1 MSSLIRDNLDI
12 ELESYIKL
20 YVLLYADDTIILAD
34 TANELQE
41 ALNAL
46 SDYCIIWKMKVNI
59 DKTKIIMF
67 SKRKCKNYPDFI
79 LNGEKIELVD
89 SYVYLGTT
97 IKFNGKFQ
105 EAKKKQ
111 LLQAKRALAAVIS
124 QKEKLQ
130 LPLDIFFNLFDTMVL
145 PILLYN
151 CEVWGY
157 EDFEN
162 LEIFYRAFL
171 KNTLKLNKQTPNCM
185 VYGES
190 GRKPLH
196 ITIQLR
202 MINFWTRIVTG
213 DENKLVFHIYK
224 LLRQMHVNGN
234 YTSPWI
240 GKVEDI
246 FNNSGMTNIWLNPL
260 NFNPLW
266 IKKSLNLRLN
276 DIFSQQWHSNIME
289 MNSCIS
295 YKLFKNE
302 LKFEKYLLNLDI
314 TERINLCKFRCRNSK
329 IPVVVL
335 GYAYLNIPYE
345 NRICTVCNQ
354 NEIGDEYHY
363 VMRCHYFQHSREKYI
378 ENIFWINPSYIKF
391 SKLFQSK
398 DVGVLRNLAKF
409 IKNINRNFK

>member
-20 YVLLYADDTIILAD
+20 YVLLYADDTIILAE

-46 SDYCIIWKMKVNI
+46 SDYCILWKMKVNV

-67 SKRKCKNYPDFI
+67 SKRKCKNYPEFI

-111 LLQAKRALAAVIS
+111 LLQAKRALAAIIS

-157 EDFEN
+157 EDFEI

-190 GRKPLH
+190 GRYPLH
-196 ITIQLR
+196 ITIKLR
-202 MINFWTRIVTG
+202 MVNFWTRIVTG

-224 LLRQMHVNGN
+224 LLRQMHVNEN

-246 FNNSGMTNIWLNPL
+246 FNNCGMRNIWLNPL

-276 DIFSQQWHSNIME
+276 DIFSQQWHSNIMD
-289 MNSCIS
+289 MNSCIT

-302 LKFEKYLLNLDI
+302 IKFEKYLMNLDI

-329 IPVVVL
+329 IPSVVQ

-345 NRICTVCNQ
+345 NRVCTFCNL

-363 VMRCHYFQHSREKYI
+363 VMRCHYFQNSREKYI
-378 ENIFWINPSYIKF
+378 ENVFWINPSYNKF

-409 IKNINRNFK
+409 IKNINRKFT